1 MDFRQEET
9 NLTSKFKMQ
18 GPNTSNRIMATIGL
32 RKGRTHVLEGARI
45 LFDPIPVR
53 ISEFEA
59 LFQSHVAYWRV

>member
-1 MDFRQEET
+1 
-9 NLTSKFKMQ
+9 MQ
-18 GPNTSNRIMATIGL
+18 GPKISKRMIATIIP
-32 RKGRTHVLEGARI
+32 RKSRTHVLEGARI